1 MNAIA
6 RSLAV
11 VVALSATPALAH
23 EERPLPAPPAPPVQV
38 APPYG
43 QPDAAQP
50 WAEPVYAAPF
60 APAPLLR
67 PGEWAPRYGGQL
79 RALRF
84 EYRRL
89 EEARERFYAGWR
101 GNPWA
106 QRRFETWYA
115 SRRAELDPRYAWLTE
130 RREHRGHGRFAWNE
144 REHHGD

>member
-23 EERPLPAPPAPPVQV
+23 EERPLPVPPAPVQV

-43 QPDAAQP
+43 QPYAARP
-50 WAEPVYAAPF
+50 WADPVYAAP
-60 APAPLLR
+60 PAPPL
-67 PGEWAPRYGGQL
+67 PGLPGWAPRHGGQL
-79 RALRF
+79 RALQL

-101 GNPWA
+101 GNPRA

-115 SRRAELDPRYAWLTE
+115 GRRAELDQRYAWLAG
-130 RREHRGHGRFAWNE
+130 RREHRGPGRFAWNE
-144 REHHGD
+144 HERHGD